1 MKLPLLPACLLG
13 GSAAFA
19 SSLQKPLSNGLSADT
34 RPVHIPSAATGGSP
48 GYRDALLSLHKQLI
62 EISSVSGNEN
72 AVGTFLVEYLT
83 ERNFHAQLEFIPP
96 SSNSSSSTSSV
107 DADDAKPR
115 FNVLAWPGAKRNPDP
130 KLLVSS
136 HIDTVP
142 PFIPYSS
149 SDPEPNADTVISGRG
164 SVDAKA
170 AVAAQ
175 VIAVLELLEAQKVK
189 GKDVMLLFVVGE
201 EVDGDGMRYFSA
213 TLDELEPP
221 PRFEAAIFGEP
232 TEGKLA
238 CGHKGLV
245 GCEVYARGHAG
256 HSGYPWLGKS
266 ATEVLMRGLVKVLDT
281 DLGSSE
287 RFGNT
292 TVNIGRIEG
301 GVAANVIPEKAHA
314 DIVLRVA
321 IGPQDGS
328 ESGGQ
333 IVKERLWETLKSV
346 DDEAFEMNC
355 HNIYGAVDCDCEVS
369 GFENITVNYGT
380 DVPNLKGNHTRYLY
394 GPGSILVAHGPD
406 EAIKVK
412 ELEQAVEDYKKL
424 VLHVLG
430 N

>member
-1 MKLPLLPACLLG
+1 MKLQFIPAYLLG
-13 GSAAFA
+13 SSAVYA
-19 SSLQKPLSNGLSADT
+19 SSLQKPLGNGFSADQ
-34 RPVHIPSAATGGSP
+34 RPAHIPSEAKGAPS
-48 GYRDALLSLHKQLI
+48 YRDALLSLHKQLI
-62 EISSVSGNEN
+62 EISSVSGDEN
-72 AVGTFLVEYLT
+72 AVGIFLVDYLT
-83 ERNFHAQLEFIPP
+83 ERDFHAQLEFIPP
-96 SSNSSSSTSSV
+96 SFNSSSSSSARN
-107 DADDAKPR
+107 DASKPR
-115 FNVLAWPGAKRNPDP
+115 FNVLAWPGKTHNPQP

-149 SDPEPNADTVISGRG
+149 SDAEPTSNTVISGRG

-175 VIAVLELLEAQKVK
+175 VIAVLELLEAEKVK
-189 GKDVMLLFVVGE
+189 GEDVMLLYVVGE
-201 EVDGDGMRYFSA
+201 EVGGDGMRYFSA
-213 TLDELEPP
+213 TLDQLEPP
-221 PRFEAAIFGEP
+221 PRFDAAIFGEP

-238 CGHKGLV
+238 CGHKGFL
-245 GCEVYARGHAG
+245 GCDITVRGHAG

-292 TVNIGRIEG
+292 TVNIGHIEG
-301 GVAANVIPEKAHA
+301 GVAANVIPEKAQA
-314 DIVLRVA
+314 KIALRVA
-321 IGPQDGS
+321 IGPQEG
-328 ESGGQ
+328 GGQ
-333 IVKERLWETLKSV
+333 IVQERLWETLKSV
-346 DDEAFEMNC
+346 DDEAFEMTC
-355 HNIYGAVDCDCEVS
+355 QKPYGAVDCDCEVA

-380 DVPNLKGNHTRYLY
+380 DVPNLKGDHTRYLY

-406 EAIKVK
+406 EALKVK

>member
-1 MKLPLLPACLLG
+1 MKLQLLLPAYLLG
-13 GSAAFA
+13 SSAAYA
-19 SSLQKPLSNGLSADT
+19 NSLQKPLGNGFSADQ
-34 RPVHIPSAATGGSP
+34 RPAHVASETKGAPS
-48 GYRDALLSLHKQLI
+48 YRDALLSLHKQLI
-62 EISSVSGNEN
+62 EISSVSGDEN
-72 AVGTFLVEYLT
+72 AVGTFLVDYLT
-83 ERNFHAQLEFIPP
+83 ERRFYAQLEFIPP
-96 SSNSSSSTSSV
+96 SFNGSSI
-107 DADDAKPR
+107 DAAKPR
-115 FNVLAWPGAKRNPDP
+115 FNVLAWPGKTRNPEP
-130 KLLVSS
+130 RLLVSS

-149 SDPEPNADTVISGRG
+149 DAEPSSDTVISGRG

-175 VIAVLELLEAQKVK
+175 IIAVLELLDAKKVK
-189 GKDVMLLFVVGE
+189 GEDVMLLYVVGE
-201 EVDGDGMRYFSA
+201 EVGGDGMRYFSE
-213 TLDELEPP
+213 TLDELDPP
-221 PRFEAAIFGEP
+221 PRFDAAIFGEP

-238 CGHKGLV
+238 CGHKGFL
-245 GCEVYARGHAG
+245 GCDITARGHAG

-292 TVNIGRIEG
+292 TVNIGHIEG
-301 GVAANVIPEKAHA
+301 GVAANVIPENAQAKIA
-314 DIVLRVA
+314 LRVA
-321 IGPQDGS
+321 IGPQ
-328 ESGGQ
+328 EGGGE
-333 IVKERLWETLKSV
+333 IVQERLWETLKSV
-346 DDEAFEMNC
+346 DDEAFEMTC
-355 HNIYGAVDCDCEVS
+355 QKPYGAVDCDCEVA

-380 DVPNLKGNHTRYLY
+380 DVPNLKGDHTRYLY

-406 EAIKVK
+406 EALKVK

>member
-1 MKLPLLPACLLG
+1 MKLQLLPVYLLG
-13 GSAAFA
+13 SSAAYA
-19 SSLQKPLSNGLSADT
+19 SSLQKPLGNGFSADQ
-34 RPVHIPSAATGGSP
+34 RPAHIASETKGAPS
-48 GYRDALLSLHKQLI
+48 YRDALLSLHKQLI
-62 EISSVSGNEN
+62 ETSSVSGDEN
-72 AVGTFLVEYLT
+72 AVGTFLVDYLT

-96 SSNSSSSTSSV
+96 SFNGSSST
-107 DADDAKPR
+107 DAAKPR
-115 FNVLAWPGAKRNPDP
+115 FNVLAWPGKTRNPEP

-149 SDPEPNADTVISGRG
+149 SDAEPNSNTVISGRG

-175 VIAVLELLEAQKVK
+175 VIAVLELLEAKKVE
-189 GKDVMLLFVVGE
+189 GEDVMLLYVVGE
-201 EVDGDGMRYFSA
+201 EVGGDGMRYFSA
-213 TLDELEPP
+213 TLDELDPP
-221 PRFEAAIFGEP
+221 PRFDAAIFGEP

-238 CGHKGLV
+238 CGHKGFL
-245 GCEVYARGHAG
+245 GCDITARGHAG

-292 TVNIGRIEG
+292 TVNIGHIEG
-301 GVAANVIPEKAHA
+301 GVAANVIPENAQAKIA
-314 DIVLRVA
+314 LRVA
-321 IGPQDGS
+321 IGPQ
-328 ESGGQ
+328 EGGGE
-333 IVKERLWETLKSV
+333 IVQERLWETLKSV

-355 HNIYGAVDCDCEVS
+355 QKPYGAVDCDCEVA

-380 DVPNLKGNHTRYLY
+380 DVPNLKGDHTRYLY

-406 EAIKVK
+406 EALKVK

>member
-1 MKLPLLPACLLG
+1 MKLPLLPIYLLG
-13 GSAAFA
+13 SSAAFA
-19 SSLQKPLSNGLSADT
+19 SSLQKPLSDGFPADH
-34 RPVHIPSAATGGSP
+34 RLYPISSGAKGAPS
-48 GYRDALLSLHKQLI
+48 YRDALLSLHKQLI
-62 EISSVSGNEN
+62 EISSVSGDEN
-72 AVGTFLVEYLT
+72 AVGTFLVDYLT
-83 ERNFHAQLEFIPP
+83 ERNFKAQLEFIPP
-96 SSNSSSSTSSV
+96 SFNSSSSTPSA
-107 DADDAKPR
+107 DADASKPR
-115 FNVLAWPGAKRNPDP
+115 FNVLAWPGETRSPKP

-149 SDPEPNADTVISGRG
+149 SDAEPNSNTVISGRG

-175 VIAVLELLEAQKVK
+175 VIAVLELLEAEKVK
-189 GKDVMLLFVVGE
+189 GEDVMLLYVVGE
-201 EVDGDGMRYFSA
+201 EVGGDGMRYFSA

-238 CGHKGLV
+238 CGHKGFL
-245 GCEVYARGHAG
+245 GCDIVAHGHAG

-292 TVNIGRIEG
+292 TVNIGHIEG
-301 GVAANVIPEKAHA
+301 GVAANVIPEKAQA
-314 DIVLRVA
+314 KIALRVA
-321 IGPQDGS
+321 IGPTDG
-328 ESGGQ
+328 EDGGGM

-346 DDEAFEMNC
+346 DEEAFEMTC
-355 HNIYGAVDCDCEVS
+355 HKPYGAVDCDCEVP

-380 DVPNLKGNHTRYLY
+380 DVPNLKGDHTRYLY